1 VVHSVPMQLTHF
13 GHACVLVQTAAAR
26 ILIDPG
32 TLSAGFEDAAG
43 LDALLI
49 THQHAD
55 HLDLGRLAALISS
68 NPGVQLVVDSGSAG
82 LIEPLGLTATVVEP
96 GDRLPIAGSV
106 LEVVGGAHALVH
118 ADIPVV
124 ANAAYVLDD
133 GAFFHPGDS
142 YFVPPHSVDVLG
154 LPVSGPWL
162 KVGEAIDY
170 VRTVAPRVAVPI
182 HEAALSSTATHY
194 GMLAKLS
201 PARTSFSPLEPAT
214 PRHL

>member
-1 VVHSVPMQLTHF
+1 MHITHF
-13 GHACVLVQTAAAR
+13 GHACVLVETATAR

-32 TLSAGFEDAAG
+32 TLSAGFEAVTE

-55 HLDLGRLAALISS
+55 HLDLARVPALVAG
-68 NPGVQLVVDSGSAG
+68 NPGVRVFVDAGSAPSLEPHG
-82 LIEPLGLTATVVEP
+82 LSATVVEP
-96 GDRLPIAGSV
+96 GDRLTIAGSV
-106 LEVVGGAHALVH
+106 LDVVGGVHAVVH

-124 ANAAYVLDD
+124 PNAAYVLDD

-142 YFVPPHSVDVLG
+142 YFVPSQSVDVLG

-170 VRTVAPRVAVPI
+170 VRAVAPRVAIPI

-194 GMLAKLS
+194 GMLTKLS
-201 PARTSFSPLEPAT
+201 PAQTTFSPLEAAT
-214 PRHL
+214 ARQL